1 MSLVS
6 GIFFFLFDVVHD
18 HYDQLR
24 PTTAILTLY
33 VSLLGLG
40 VDVVRL
46 FPWCSLLSAPALVAS
61 VGIQ

>member
-1 MSLVS
+1 MLYMTN
-6 GIFFFLFDVVHD
+6 
-18 HYDQLR
+18 YDQLR

-46 FPWCSLLSAPALVAS
+46 FPRCSLLSATALVAS
-61 VGIQ
+61 VGSQ

>member
-1 MSLVS
+1 MTN
-6 GIFFFLFDVVHD
+6 
-18 HYDQLR
+18 YDQLR

>member
-1 MSLVS
+1 MTNYDQLRPTTTN
-6 GIFFFLFDVVHD
+6 
-18 HYDQLR
+18 YDQLR